1 MTWQLASFAIVSLA
15 LVGAF
20 GWYERSRPSARVLS
34 LVAALAALAVVG
46 RLAFVAFPN
55 VKPTTDIVLLAGYA
69 LGGAA
74 GFAVGAITPLAS
86 NVFLGHGPW
95 TPWQMVGWGGVGIAG
110 AVLAGIMRGRELGRW
125 PLALACG
132 VAGAAFGVVMDTYQ
146 WTLAAEQ
153 DAGTWLAVAGSSLP
167 YNAAHVVG
175 NIVFCLLIG
184 PAFLRAL
191 SRYRRRFEVRW
202 APAAAGVAALALL
215 AFPVSAF
222 ASAGDRAAGWLERA
236 QNRDGGFG
244 SAPGQ
249 ASGALFTGWASLGI
263 AAAGTNPRD
272 VERRG
277 RSPIDYTRRGVRA
290 IRDVGELER
299 TILVLEAA
307 GVSPRRFGGSNLVAR
322 LKRYRRDDGS
332 FSGYVSY
339 TAFGI
344 LALRATG
351 SRAVGRSARWLAKQR
366 NDDGGFGVLPRAQS
380 DVDNTAAVLQALGSA
395 GRGDS
400 RAARRAVR
408 YLRGAQNDDGGFG
421 QYEGRTSNVQ
431 STAYAVQGLVATGRN
446 PGRVRSAGRSPL
458 AYIRSLQRRSGRVD
472 YSRTSEQTP
481 VWVTAQAAMALER
494 RPLPLAAVPRERR
507 RTATA
512 QVAAPAERPR
522 SDVAGEAPA
531 ETAAG
536 ARKRADGSSKR
547 RARSSRREPRGGV
560 ARSVPT
566 SNDGS
571 VVEPVVTAG
580 ASEGRPGGS
589 GPDWLGA
596 ALALASAA
604 FAAWLGRRARGRVR
618 ARGRSGGRRTM
629 VSEGAPAFGKKSFP

>member
-15 LVGAF
+15 LVVAF
-20 GWYERSRPSARVLS
+20 AWYERSRPSARVLA

-46 RLAFVAFPN
+46 RLAFAAFPN

-95 TPWQMVGWGGVGIAG
+95 TPWQMVAWGGVGIAG
-110 AVLAGIMRGRELGRW
+110 ALLARAMRGRELGRW

-132 VAGAAFGVVMDTYQ
+132 LAGAAFGAVMDTYQ

-153 DAGTWLAVAGSSLP
+153 DAGTWLAVAASSLP
-167 YNAAHVVG
+167 YNLAHVAG
-175 NIVFCLLIG
+175 NVVFCLLIG

-191 SRYRRRFEVRW
+191 ARYRRRFEVRW
-202 APAAAGVAALALL
+202 APAAAGGLAALALL
-215 AFPVSAF
+215 LAPAG
-222 ASAGDRAAGWLERA
+222 ALAAPGDRAADWLAGA

-249 ASGALFTGWASLGI
+249 ASGALFTGWASLGL
-263 AAAGTNPRD
+263 AAAGVNPRD

-277 RSPIDYTRRGVRA
+277 HTPIDYMRRSVRA

-299 TILVLEAA
+299 TILVLEAS
-307 GVSPRRFGGSNLVAR
+307 GVSSRRFGGRNLIAR

-344 LALRATG
+344 LALRSTG
-351 SRAVGRSARWLAKQR
+351 SRAVGRSARWLGRAQ
-366 NDDGGFGVLPRAQS
+366 NGDGGFGVLPGAQS
-380 DVDNTAAVLQALGSA
+380 DVDNTASVLQALGAS
-395 GRGDS
+395 GRGAS
-400 RAARRAVR
+400 RAADRAVDF
-408 YLRGAQNDDGGFG
+408 LRDAQNRDGGFG

-431 STAYAVQGLVATGRN
+431 STSYAVQGLVAAGRN
-446 PGRVRSAGRSPL
+446 PARFRRGGRSPL

-481 VWVTAQAAMALER
+481 TWVTAQAAMALER
-494 RPLPLAAVPRERR
+494 RPLPIGAVPREPRR
-507 RTATA
+507 ERAAATA
-512 QVAAPAERPR
+512 AASASS
-522 SDVAGEAPA
+522 SDDRADSE
-531 ETAAG
+531 AG
-536 ARKRADGSSKR
+536 AEEGDAAQGNEDGKRSAGSS
-547 RARSSRREPRGGV
+547 ADRSSRSRPKPSGPV
-560 ARSVPT
+560 ARAVRT
-566 SNDGS
+566 SSRAALVDPP
-571 VVEPVVTAG
+571 VAPVATEPGRDPDWLAAGLTLALAALAG
-580 ASEGRPGGS
+580 ASGWKLRPRRS
-589 GPDWLGA
+589 AGP
-596 ALALASAA
+596 
-604 FAAWLGRRARGRVR
+604 
-618 ARGRSGGRRTM
+618 
-629 VSEGAPAFGKKSFP
+629 